1 MSELV
6 IDGVKFRQSGL
17 NNIVLLHGKHKLSIA
32 QHVSPMMKDDHGE
45 PIYTHEVAWIGDDDN
60 FAPSEDKVILYNPTP
75 LSLINALSKMIAY
88 LNEKD

>member
-32 QHVSPMMKDDHGE
+32 QHVSPLMKDDHGE
-45 PIYTHEVAWIGDDDN
+45 PICTHEIMCISKGDD
-60 FAPSEDKVILYNPTP
+60 EKIILYKPTP
-75 LSLINALSKMIAY
+75 LSLINALSEMIAY

>member
-32 QHVSPMMKDDHGE
+32 QHVSPLMK
-45 PIYTHEVAWIGDDDN
+45 
-60 FAPSEDKVILYNPTP
+60 
-75 LSLINALSKMIAY
+75 KMIVY

>member
-32 QHVSPMMKDDHGE
+32 QHVSPLMKDDHSE
-45 PIYTHEVAWIGDDDN
+45 PIATHEIAII
-60 FAPSEDKVILYNPTP
+60 SEEEDERIFLYNPTP
-75 LSLINALSKMIAY
+75 ISLANTLLNVVTY
-88 LNEKD
+88 LNNKY

>member
-17 NNIVLLHGKHKLSIA
+17 NNIVLLHGKHKISIA
-32 QHVSPMMKDDHGE
+32 QHVSPLMKDDHGE
-45 PIYTHEVAWIGDDDN
+45 PITLHEISCITESDDMRT
-60 FAPSEDKVILYNPTP
+60 ILFNPTP
-75 LSLINALSKMIAY
+75 LSLINSLSKMIAC

>member
-32 QHVSPMMKDDHGE
+32 QHVSPLMKDDHGE
-45 PIYTHEVAWIGDDDN
+45 PICTHEIACVSEGDDIKIIQN
-60 FAPSEDKVILYNPTP
+60 RPTAI
-75 LSLINALSKMIAY
+75 SLANAIKDMVSY
-88 LNEKD
+88 LNNKD